1 MMKIGQ
7 PNDHSVTVTQ
17 NSHSAAVK
25 ASPEAANAV
34 RNERKTPGVD
44 VKVSTLARGLDQTGA
59 ATPDVDM
66 DKVNAIRQAI
76 ADKTYAVNPE
86 AIAEKL
92 LANAREMLQRT
103 SS

>member
-1 MMKIGQ
+1 MKIGQ
-7 PNDHSVTVTQ
+7 PNDHSVAITH
-17 NSHSAAVK
+17 NSQAAAVK

-44 VKVSTLARGLDQTGA
+44 VKVSSLARGLDKA
-59 ATPDVDM
+59 AVAEPEVDTE
-66 DKVNAIRQAI
+66 KVNAIRQAI

-86 AIAEKL
+86 AIADKL
-92 LANAREMLQRT
+92 LANAREMLQRA

>member
-1 MMKIGQ
+1 MKIGQ
-7 PNDHSVTVTQ
+7 TNDLPVALSQ
-17 NSHSAAVK
+17 NSQANAAK

-44 VKVSTLARGLDQTGA
+44 VKVSSLARGLEKAGSA
-59 ATPDVDM
+59 EPEVDVE
-66 DKVNAIRQAI
+66 KVKAIRQAI
-76 ADKTYAVNPE
+76 ADKTYTVNPE

-92 LANAREMLQRT
+92 LANARDMLQRT

>member
-1 MMKIGQ
+1 MKIGQ
-7 PNDHSVTVTQ
+7 TNDLPVALSQ
-17 NSHSAAVK
+17 NSQANAAK

-44 VKVSTLARGLDQTGA
+44 VKVSSMARGLEKAGSA
-59 ATPDVDM
+59 EPEVDVE
-66 DKVNAIRQAI
+66 KVKAIRQAI
-76 ADKTYAVNPE
+76 ADKTYTVNPE

-92 LANAREMLQRT
+92 LANARDMLQRT

>member
-1 MMKIGQ
+1 MKIGQ
-7 PNDHSVTVTQ
+7 PNDHSVAITHTSQ
-17 NSHSAAVK
+17 SAAAK

-44 VKVSTLARGLDQTGA
+44 VKVSTLARGLDKAGRA
-59 ATPDVDM
+59 EPEIDV

-76 ADKTYAVNPE
+76 ADKTYSVNPE

-92 LANAREMLQRT
+92 LANAREMLQR
-103 SS
+103 SSN

>member
-1 MMKIGQ
+1 MKIGQ
-7 PNDHSVTVTQ
+7 PNYHSVAITH
-17 NSHSAAVK
+17 NSQAAAVK

-44 VKVSTLARGLDQTGA
+44 VKVSSLARGLDKA
-59 ATPDVDM
+59 AVAEPEVDTE
-66 DKVNAIRQAI
+66 KVNAIRQAI

-86 AIAEKL
+86 AIADKL
-92 LANAREMLQRT
+92 LANAREMLQRA